1 MLISI
6 ISITVAVLVL
16 LSAMLYLFQSNFVY
30 FPSTQLVTTPEL
42 IQLDY
47 EDVTIETEDGIRL
60 HGWYL
65 PHDSPRATLLFLHG
79 NGGNISHRLDSLAI
93 FNALGLAVL
102 IIDYRGYGQSEGTTS
117 ERGTYLDAE
126 AAWNYL
132 INEKKLAVND
142 IIVFGRSM
150 GGAVA
155 TWLASQQQPRALILE
170 STFTSITDM
179 GKHYYPYLP
188 ATLLTRIKYAS
199 IDRITSINQPI
210 LFIHSPSD
218 DIVPY
223 TLGRKLFDAATG
235 PKTFVEIRGTHNEGF
250 LMSGNT
256 YIDGLDRFITNVLEQ

>member
-1 MLISI
+1 MLLSI
-6 ISITVAVLVL
+6 ISITISVLVL
-16 LSAMLYLFQSNFVY
+16 LSAILYLFQPNFVY
-30 FPSTQLVTTPEL
+30 FPSAQLVTTPKL
-42 IQLDY
+42 IPLDY
-47 EDVTIETEDGIRL
+47 EDVSIRTKDGIRL

-65 PHDSPRATLLFLHG
+65 THDSPRATLLFLHG

-93 FNALGLAVL
+93 FNSLGLAVL

-117 ERGTYLDAE
+117 EQGTYLDAN
-126 AAWNYL
+126 AAWQYL
-132 INEKKLAVND
+132 INEKQLTGDN

-155 TWLASQQQPRALILE
+155 TWLASQQKPRALILE
-170 STFTSITDM
+170 STFTSVTDM

-223 TLGRKLFDAATG
+223 ALGRALFNAATE
-235 PKTFVEIRGTHNEGF
+235 PKEFMDIRGTHNEGF
-250 LMSGNT
+250 LISGDT
-256 YIDGLDRFITNVLEQ
+256 YINGLDRFITHVIEQ